1 MKIEKRFTVNA
12 PQQDVWTFITAPEKV
27 APCIPGCE
35 GAEDLGDGK
44 YKAGVKVG
52 IGPINTKF
60 ELDVEAVE
68 MNPPSHAV
76 YSAKGDEGGKAS
88 RIKSETTLSL
98 ASSASGTEVHYVS
111 EVSIVGRL
119 GKFGSGLVNK
129 VADSI
134 GEQFVSNLKSAIETS
149 GNAESNIS
157 NADALSVSKGT
168 PAGLSSKA
176 ILVGLTIVIAVTVA
190 VTYLLR

>member
-1 MKIEKRFTVNA
+1 MKIEKKFTINA
-12 PQQDVWTFITAPEKV
+12 SQLTVWEFITAPEKV
-27 APCIPGCE
+27 APCVPGCE
-35 GAEDLGDGK
+35 GAEDLGGGK
-44 YKAGVKVG
+44 YKASVKVG

-60 ELDVEAVE
+60 DLDVETLEQRAPE
-68 MNPPSHAV
+68 FAV

-98 ASSASGTEVHYVS
+98 AANGNSTDVHYVS

-134 GEQFVSNLKSAIETS
+134 GEQFVANIKKSIE
-149 GNAESNIS
+149 GDKV
-157 NADALSVSKGT
+157 ADSEIPDAFGM
-168 PAGLSSKA
+168 GLSDDSQPA
-176 ILVGLTIVIAVTVA
+176 TSPFYVWAGIGLLIVA
-190 VTYLLR
+190 VVVLYIYK

>member
-1 MKIEKRFTVNA
+1 MKIEKKFTVNA
-12 PQQDVWTFITAPEKV
+12 SQQEVWEFITVPEKV
-27 APCIPGCE
+27 APCVPGCE
-35 GAEDLGDGK
+35 GAEDLGGGK
-44 YKAGVKVG
+44 YKASVKVG

-60 ELDVEAVE
+60 DLDVETLEQRAPE
-68 MNPPSHAV
+68 YAV

-98 ASSASGTEVHYVS
+98 TPNGNYTDVHYVS

-134 GEQFVSNLKSAIETS
+134 GEQFVANIKKSIE
-149 GNAESNIS
+149 G
-157 NADALSVSKGT
+157 DAPVTNETPDGFGMGLTDSVHPS
-168 PAGLSSKA
+168 SSKNYIIA
-176 ILVGLTIVIAVTVA
+176 GILLVIVSVFVLY
-190 VTYLLR
+190 VYK

>member
-1 MKIEKRFTVNA
+1 MKIEKKFTVNA
-12 PQQDVWTFITAPEKV
+12 SQQEVWEFITVPEKV
-27 APCIPGCE
+27 APCVPGCE
-35 GAEDLGDGK
+35 GAEDLGGGK
-44 YKAGVKVG
+44 YKASVKVG

-60 ELDVEAVE
+60 ELDVETLE
-68 MNPPSHAV
+68 LRSPEYAV

-98 ASSASGTEVHYVS
+98 TPNGNATDVHYVS

-134 GEQFVSNLKSAIETS
+134 GEQFVANIKKSIEGDS
-149 GNAESNIS
+149 FVENDIP
-157 NADALSVSKGT
+157 DAYG
-168 PAGLSSKA
+168 AGLTGPSQHIPSKIYVWA
-176 ILVGLTIVIAVTVA
+176 GIGLLIFSGFVLYINK
-190 VTYLLR
+190 